1 MKLGDGGYCIMNM
14 IRRTIYYM
22 LVLLSCVIIEL
33 GCSYG
38 DINTGRHDRSISISA

>member
-14 IRRTIYYM
+14 IKRTIYYM

-38 DINTGRHDRSISISA
+38 DINTGRHNRSISISA